1 MKTKSF
7 FTGLLIFIAFTFSG
21 AILSAQEK
29 EGTFI
34 EESGDAQDSTKMAN
48 ILDYSKEFGEQK
60 SSSTGLIVGIAAVV
74 LAGGAAFYFI
84 KKRKK
89 AEA

>member
-7 FTGLLIFIAFTFSG
+7 VTGLLILFVFGFNAG
-21 AILSAQEK
+21 ILTAQEK

-48 ILDYSKEFGEQK
+48 ILDYSKEFGDQK
-60 SSSTGLIVGIAAVV
+60 SSNTGLIVAIAAAV
-74 LAGGAAFYFI
+74 LAGGAVIYLKG
-84 KKRKK
+84 KKKK
-89 AEA
+89 K

>member
-7 FTGLLIFIAFTFSG
+7 FTGLLILFAFAFAP
-21 AILSAQEK
+21 AILTAQEK
-29 EGTFI
+29 EGTFV

-60 SSSTGLIVGIAAVV
+60 SSSTGLIVGIVAVV
-74 LAGGAAFYFI
+74 LAGGAVFYFM
-84 KKRKK
+84 KKKK
-89 AEA
+89 K

>member
-7 FTGLLIFIAFTFSG
+7 VSGLLILFVFGFNAG
-21 AILSAQEK
+21 ILNAQEK

-34 EESGDAQDSTKMAN
+34 EESGDAQDSTKTAN

-60 SSSTGLIVGIAAVV
+60 SSNTGMIIGITAAV
-74 LAGGAAFYFI
+74 LAGGAVIYLVR

-89 AEA
+89 